1 MRVLV
6 QSLIVSLG
14 LVSASAAVAA
24 PKVTATIPAVHS
36 IVSGVMDGVG
46 TPKLLIP
53 GGASPHTY
61 SLKPSD
67 AQALSEAELVVWVG
81 PQIETFLVEDLD
93 TLAPKAKHLAMTG
106 VDGIT
111 LLEIRE
117 GGIWDAHAHDHGDGH
132 DHDAHEHKEHDH
144 DAHDHEEHDH
154 DHAKHDDH
162 DHEAHAKHEDD
173 HGHDHDHAK
182 HDDHDHESHAKHD
195 DHHGHGDETDGH
207 VWLDPANA
215 VVLGK
220 AVADALSAI
229 DPDNAATYAANQQAQ
244 AARLAELD
252 AATAT
257 RLEAVAD
264 VPFIVFHDAY
274 QYFEARY
281 GLSAVGSVTVS
292 ADVAPGAARIREIQ
306 ERIQDRG
313 AKCVFAEPQFE
324 PRVLTAVLEGSEA
337 RSGVLDPVGADIDPG
352 AGFYPALITKLADD
366 MIACLGEQS

>member
-132 DHDAHEHKEHDH
+132 DHDAHDHKEDDHDAHDH
-144 DAHDHEEHDH
+144 DAHDHDAHEHDDHAHDEHAKHDEHDH
-154 DHAKHDDH
+154 EAHAKHDDH
-162 DHEAHAKHEDD
+162 DHEAHAKHE
-173 HGHDHDHAK
+173 
-182 HDDHDHESHAKHD
+182 D

-220 AVADALSAI
+220 AVAEALSAI

-264 VPFIVFHDAY
+264 IHFIVFHDAY

-281 GLSAVGSVTVS
+281 GLSPVGSVTVS

-337 RSGVLDPVGADIDPG
+337 KSGVLDPVGADIDPG
-352 AGFYPALITKLADD
+352 AEFYPALITKLADD
-366 MIACLGEQS
+366 MIACLGGQS